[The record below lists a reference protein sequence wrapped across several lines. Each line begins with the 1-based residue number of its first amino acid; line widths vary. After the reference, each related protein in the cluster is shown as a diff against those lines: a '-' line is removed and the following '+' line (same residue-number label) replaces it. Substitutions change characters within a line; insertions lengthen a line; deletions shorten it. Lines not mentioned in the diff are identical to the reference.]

1 MVCGGVWLASDC
13 TLSLQSRARVKR
25 RLTHA
30 IAIAMLQVPHEN
42 ARSSLKTVYEY
53 NVMGFKNGRMGAIN
67 GMTPSRST

>member
-1 MVCGGVWLASDC
+1 
-13 TLSLQSRARVKR
+13 VKR